1 MQQMLQAALQYLLA
15 AMCYVLIVSEC
26 ALSDDQI
33 LHIDGKPFRPFPKV
47 SGHHAI
53 LDRYLIGLAGV
64 ISTLWVCRSCKICAS
79 VRIRWIRLAPLVLLT
94 TALAWF
100 LWLLQ
105 LSASQAAF
113 AWSRYTLRRQ
123 LPPGVE
129 VVTIEASSCSYG
141 RPMSTDETLINWC
154 PPPPRTSKHPGTAV
168 LMNKRNRKSLL
179 WQPDAR
185 LFHAVD
191 VHQADLSGRHHCC
204 HWLGGSSAVNILY
217 TEEGPLW
224 RPFVFDK
231 SGTGRFHLLV
241 GYDPRPLPGYISK
254 NWGFGMLAS
263 RLRIPVSPPSN
274 RYSARARGSN
284 SSGGTGG
291 LVVWAAR
298 NCGSHS
304 RRLEYLQALAREG
317 VPVHSIGKC

>member
-33 LHIDGKPFRPFPKV
+33 LHIDGKPFRPFPKA

-94 TALAWF
+94 TALACF

-113 AWSRYTLRRQ
+113 AWSRYMLRRQ

-141 RPMSTDETLINWC
+141 RPMSTDETLLNWG
-154 PPPPRTSKHPGTAV
+154 PPPPPHFKAPWHGSANEQTKPEESALATRRKAV
-168 LMNKRNRKSLL
+168 PCRGC
-179 WQPDAR
+179 A
-185 LFHAVD
+185 
-191 VHQADLSGRHHCC
+191 SGRPERE
-204 HWLGGSSAVNILY
+204 A
-217 TEEGPLW
+217 PL
-224 RPFVFDK
+224 
-231 SGTGRFHLLV
+231 L
-241 GYDPRPLPGYISK
+241 PLAG
-254 NWGFGMLAS
+254 
-263 RLRIPVSPPSN
+263 
-274 RYSARARGSN
+274 
-284 SSGGTGG
+284 
-291 LVVWAAR
+291 
-298 NCGSHS
+298 
-304 RRLEYLQALAREG
+304 
-317 VPVHSIGKC
+317 